1 MTDNPMRAI
10 RLDKVVVNTGVGE
23 AGEKLQKA
31 EKVLQM
37 VTGRKALTTVSRSTI
52 RDWGLRRN
60 MSIGAKVTLRGPAA
74 DAFLRR
80 ALEIRER
87 RLPSYSFDAR
97 GNFSFGIGDYTDF
110 AGMKYDP
117 EIGVVGMDVAVALAR
132 PGYRV
137 ARRRNRRRAIARSH
151 RITRDE
157 SIAFIRTAYNVEV
170 VE

>member
-1 MTDNPMRAI
+1 MNENAMRAI

-37 VTGRKALTTVSRSTI
+37 VTGQKAFTTVSRSTI
-52 RDWGLRRN
+52 RDWGIHRN
-60 MSIGAKVTLRGPAA
+60 MRIGAKVTLRGPAA

-80 ALEIRER
+80 ALEVRNN
-87 RLPSYSFDAR
+87 RLPAYSFDAR
-97 GNFSFGIGDYTDF
+97 GNFSFGIADHTDF

-117 EIGVVGMDVAVALAR
+117 EIGVVGMDVSVALRR

-137 ARRRNRRRAIARSH
+137 AHRRVRRRRVSTSH
-151 RITRDE
+151 RVTRKE
-157 SIAFIRTAYNVEV
+157 SIAFIHSTYNVEV